1 MAAVEEKAAATAAV
15 AAEAAIEEKEA
26 DSTVSIDVD
35 VDPENVMEW
44 EVETEAAEE
53 PAEAYA
59 PEEPYAD
66 EYDDIPVAKS
76 INKHVFVLVFSY
88 ALGIFGVD
96 RFVRGQTLIGLVKL
110 LTFGGFGFWYL
121 ADLVIAIIKAY
132 GGPYRG
138 LDDLLFDINGR
149 YIY

>member
-1 MAAVEEKAAATAAV
+1 MAPAAVEEKTAAAA

-26 DSTVSIDVD
+26 ESTVSIDVD
-35 VDPENVMEW
+35 VEDNVMEW
-44 EVETEAAEE
+44 EVETEPAEE
-53 PAEAYA
+53 PAEAYI
-59 PEEPYAD
+59 PEEPY
-66 EYDDIPVAKS
+66 DDYSGIPVARS

-96 RFVRGQTLIGLVKL
+96 RFVRGQTIAGLAKL
-110 LTFGGFGFWYL
+110 LTFGGLGFWYL
-121 ADLVIAIIKAY
+121 ADLVVAVIKAY

-138 LDDLLFDINGR
+138 MDDLLFDINGR